1 MKIKLTKKSEEKLM
15 GWRAGAGLVFVSD
28 GSGKGMRYS
37 DMNFT
42 KNGNNYFISIG
53 NRKAIKLSDDQVK
66 IIGDFYFMDEEE
78 GEKMNLMTNKANKA
92 NKDEIREGPYEGF
105 YEDGKLR
112 TRCNYQAGKLEGLS
126 EEFYE
131 DGSLSCRCNYKD
143 GLLVNEVKGK

>member
-66 IIGDFYFMDEEE
+66 IIGNFYFMDEEE
-78 GEKMNLMTNKANKA
+78 GEKMNLMTNKANK
-92 NKDEIREGPYEGF
+92 DEIR
-105 YEDGKLR
+105 
-112 TRCNYQAGKLEGLS
+112 
-126 EEFYE
+126 
-131 DGSLSCRCNYKD
+131 
-143 GLLVNEVKGK
+143 